1 MGIIWISSNIQES
14 VVTILSCVI
23 NFNIAYFGGFLYGS
37 VNKISLSQS
46 NIANN
51 YAEYGG
57 VFNVNSF
64 QELEISES

>member
-14 VVTILSCVI
+14 IVTILSCVI
-23 NFNIAYFGGFLYGS
+23 NSNSATFGGFLYGS
-37 VNKISLSQS
+37 VNKIRLSQS